1 MSEPYIL
8 DWTRQLGTTA
18 NDYGGGVAIDS
29 NNNVY
34 ITVSTS
40 GSLDGNTNAG
50 GSDAFLV
57 KYDSSG
63 TKIWTRQLG
72 TTVNDSALGVAIDSN
87 NNVYITGST
96 AGSLDG
102 NTSAGG
108 DDIFL
113 VKYDSS
119 GTKVWTRQLGTTGTD
134 YAHGVAIDSN
144 NNVYIT
150 GITAGSLDGN
160 TTGGSYDAFLV
171 KYDSSGTKIW
181 TRQLGSTAD
190 DYAVGVAI
198 DSNNNVYITGYTSNS
213 LDGNTNAGGSD
224 AFLVKYDS
232 SGTKIWTRQLGTTVN
247 DYAYNVAIDSNNNVY
262 IAGYTS
268 NSLYVTNAG
277 SDDAFL
283 VKYDSS
289 GTKIWTRQLGTTVND
304 YAFDVAIDSNNNVY
318 ITGYTNGSLDG
329 NTSTGS
335 NDAFL
340 VKYDSSGSKIWTR
353 QLGTTASDYAF
364 DVAIDSNNNVYIT
377 GHTNGSL
384 NGNTG
389 AGSNDAFLAKYAA
402 PGWLYFNVGTNR
414 FNQTYV
420 NGFVDLSGAM
430 VIRNDSNLIIESN
443 MVVDGTTNK
452 TPGKSTYFTNNM
464 TIQSNLFANEDI
476 SVNGNLYLGGDLSVN
491 GQFNAK
497 FANGIIPYDA
507 VSFAGASG
515 TIQGNVNVLG
525 DVSFSGPSVVEL
537 GSSTVLNVDGN
548 IVFNNGSLLS
558 TYNDNILSG
567 SFAAGSVIYN
577 NSLFSSVTVNGA
589 GNVYIGGALYT
600 TSDYRIKTNV
610 VTLDGSYTID
620 NLNPVQ
626 YKNTLTGEHEY
637 GFIAHDLQKVY
648 PDMVVGEKDGD
659 KYQHVMYTNLIGVI
673 VKDVQELKHRLDL
686 LENA

>member
-1 MSEPYIL
+1 MTETYIL
-8 DWTRQLGTTA
+8 DWTRQLGTT
-18 NDYGGGVAIDS
+18 
-29 NNNVY
+29 
-34 ITVSTS
+34 
-40 GSLDGNTNAG
+40 TNEY
-50 GSDAFLV
+50 SHD
-57 KYDSSG
+57 
-63 TKIWTRQLG
+63 
-72 TTVNDSALGVAIDSN
+72 
-87 NNVYITGST
+87 
-96 AGSLDG
+96 
-102 NTSAGG
+102 
-108 DDIFL
+108 
-113 VKYDSS
+113 
-119 GTKVWTRQLGTTGTD
+119 
-134 YAHGVAIDSN
+134 
-144 NNVYIT
+144 
-150 GITAGSLDGN
+150 
-160 TTGGSYDAFLV
+160 
-171 KYDSSGTKIW
+171 
-181 TRQLGSTAD
+181 
-190 DYAVGVAI
+190 VAI
-198 DSNNNVYITGYTSNS
+198 DSNNNVYITGYTSGS
-213 LDGNTNAGGSD
+213 LDGNTG
-224 AFLVKYDS
+224 
-232 SGTKIWTRQLGTTVN
+232 
-247 DYAYNVAIDSNNNVY
+247 
-262 IAGYTS
+262 
-268 NSLYVTNAG
+268 AG

-289 GTKIWTRQLGTTVND
+289 GTKIWTRQLGSTVSDIAFSVAIDSNNNVYITGSTSGSLDGNTSAGSNDALLVKYDSSGTKIWTRQLGSTNYDIAYGVAIDSNNNVYITGFTDGSLDGNTSAGSFDVFLVKYDSTGTKVWTRQLGTTAID
-304 YAFDVAIDSNNNVY
+304 YARDVAIDSNNNVY
-318 ITGYTNGSLDG
+318 ITGITQGSLDG
-329 NTSTGS
+329 NTHAGN
-335 NDAFL
+335 NDVFL

-353 QLGTTASDYAF
+353 QLGTTAIDYVEGVAIDSNNNVYITGYTLGSLYGTNAGNNDAFLVKYDSTGTKLWTRQLGSTVADYAQ

-377 GHTNGSL
+377 GYTLGSL
-384 NGNTG
+384 YGTNAGNNDAFLVKYDSTG
-389 AGSNDAFLAKYAA
+389 TKVWTRQLGSMGSDIAYRVAIDSNNNVYITGYTSGRLDGNNNAGSNDAFLAKYVA

-537 GSSTVLNVDGN
+537 GTSTVLNVDGN

-620 NLNPVQ
+620 KLNPVQ

-637 GFIAHDLQKVY
+637 GFIAHDLQEVY

-673 VKDVQELKHRLDL
+673 VKEVQELKHRLDL

>member
-8 DWTRQLGTTA
+8 DWTRQLGSIADA
-18 NDYGGGVAIDS
+18 NS
-29 NNNVY
+29 
-34 ITVSTS
+34 
-40 GSLDGNTNAG
+40 
-50 GSDAFLV
+50 
-57 KYDSSG
+57 
-63 TKIWTRQLG
+63 
-72 TTVNDSALGVAIDSN
+72 VAIDSN
-87 NNVYITGST
+87 NNVYITGITS
-96 AGSLDG
+96 GSLDG
-102 NTSAGG
+102 NTSAGDFDAFLAKYDPTG
-108 DDIFL
+108 TKVWTRQLGSDGLDYAYSVAIDSNNNVYITGITQSSLDGNTSAGGNDAFL

-134 YAHGVAIDSN
+134 F
-144 NNVYIT
+144 
-150 GITAGSLDGN
+150 
-160 TTGGSYDAFLV
+160 SY
-171 KYDSSGTKIW
+171 S
-181 TRQLGSTAD
+181 
-190 DYAVGVAI
+190 VAI
-198 DSNNNVYITGYTSNS
+198 DSNNNVYITGYTGGS
-213 LDGNTNAGGSD
+213 LDGNTSAGLND
-224 AFLVKYDS
+224 TFLVKYDS
-232 SGTKIWTRQLGTTVN
+232 SGTKIWTRQLGTGLI
-247 DYAYNVAIDSNNNVY
+247 DIAYS
-262 IAGYTS
+262 
-268 NSLYVTNAG
+268 
-277 SDDAFL
+277 
-283 VKYDSS
+283 
-289 GTKIWTRQLGTTVND
+289 
-304 YAFDVAIDSNNNVY
+304 VAIDSNNNVY
-318 ITGYTNGSLDG
+318 ITGYTQSRLDG
-329 NTSTGS
+329 YTNAGLY
-335 NDAFL
+335 DAFL
-340 VKYDSSGSKIWTR
+340 TKYDSSGTKVWTR
-353 QLGTTASDYAF
+353 LLGTSADDYARG
-364 DVAIDSNNNVYIT
+364 VAIDSNNNVYIT
-377 GHTNGSL
+377 GYTDGNL
-384 NGNTG
+384 DGNTS
-389 AGSNDAFLAKYAA
+389 AGNNDAFLAKYDSSGTKVRTRLLGQTTSDYGRGVAIDSNNNVYITGYAVGRLAGNTGAAGTGAFLAKYVA

-420 NGFVDLSGAM
+420 NGFVDLSGTM
-430 VIRNDSNLIIESN
+430 IIRNDSNLIIESN
-443 MVVDGTTNK
+443 MVVDGTTNT

-464 TIQSNLFANEDI
+464 TIQSNLFTNEDI

-537 GSSTVLNVDGN
+537 GTSTVLNVDGN

>member
-1 MSEPYIL
+1 MTETYIL
-8 DWTRQLGTTA
+8 DWTRQLGTT
-18 NDYGGGVAIDS
+18 
-29 NNNVY
+29 
-34 ITVSTS
+34 
-40 GSLDGNTNAG
+40 TNEY
-50 GSDAFLV
+50 SHD
-57 KYDSSG
+57 
-63 TKIWTRQLG
+63 
-72 TTVNDSALGVAIDSN
+72 
-87 NNVYITGST
+87 
-96 AGSLDG
+96 
-102 NTSAGG
+102 
-108 DDIFL
+108 
-113 VKYDSS
+113 
-119 GTKVWTRQLGTTGTD
+119 
-134 YAHGVAIDSN
+134 
-144 NNVYIT
+144 
-150 GITAGSLDGN
+150 
-160 TTGGSYDAFLV
+160 
-171 KYDSSGTKIW
+171 
-181 TRQLGSTAD
+181 
-190 DYAVGVAI
+190 VAI
-198 DSNNNVYITGYTSNS
+198 DSNNNVYITGYTSGS
-213 LDGNTNAGGSD
+213 LDGNTG
-224 AFLVKYDS
+224 
-232 SGTKIWTRQLGTTVN
+232 
-247 DYAYNVAIDSNNNVY
+247 
-262 IAGYTS
+262 
-268 NSLYVTNAG
+268 AG

-289 GTKIWTRQLGTTVND
+289 GTKIWTRQLGSTVSDIAFSVAIDSNNNVYITGSTSGSLDGNTSAGSNDALLVKYDSSGTKIWTRQLGSTNYDIAYGVAIDSNNNVYITGFTDGSLDGNTSAGSFDVFLVKYDSTGTKVWTRQLGTTAID
-304 YAFDVAIDSNNNVY
+304 YARDVAIDSNNNVY
-318 ITGYTNGSLDG
+318 ITGITQGSLDG
-329 NTSTGS
+329 NTHAGN
-335 NDAFL
+335 NDVFL

-353 QLGTTASDYAF
+353 QLGTTAIDYVEG
-364 DVAIDSNNNVYIT
+364 VAIDSNNNVYIT
-377 GHTNGSL
+377 GYTLGSL
-384 NGNTG
+384 YGTNAGNNDAFLVKYDSTG
-389 AGSNDAFLAKYAA
+389 TKVWTRQLGSMGSDIAYRVAIDSNNNVYITGYTSGRLDGNNNAGSNDAFLAKYVA

-537 GSSTVLNVDGN
+537 GTSTVLNVDGN

-577 NSLFSSVTVNGA
+577 DSIFSSVTVNGA
-589 GNVYIGGALYT
+589 GKVYIGGALYT

-637 GFIAHDLQKVY
+637 GFIAHDLQEVY

-673 VKDVQELKHRLDL
+673 VKEVQELKHRLDL